1 MLGGYHGAPRG
12 TIRRFREY
20 WIVNVAETVIDVYR
34 APGAGAYASVT
45 RHAAGE
51 VLRPEASPDVVVNV
65 ADVFA

>member
-1 MLGGYHGAPRG
+1 M
-12 TIRRFREY
+12 
-20 WIVNVAETVIDVYR
+20 NVAETVIDVYR